1 MPKYTYLLCSIEK
14 NIHIYIPHIYLYS
27 SLSYVFSLNKLS
39 EDRTAEI
46 LVELCK
52 SMGVDK
58 IASAGKLFFFGTH
71 VLTTSE
77 ARKKLK
83 PIKDMLA
90 SSYERDDGSVSGKD
104 IVKRSQIAMGEAA
117 YRAAV
122 AAGGKNQKSLTEGWK
137 VLGLDEETATRI
149 YEEVKKEGFLTGKE
163 AKYGSANVKYDDKGN
178 RLDKSGKPVDTEDG
192 SPKGDSTAK
201 DSKKD
206 SASGSVYE
214 CGECGFTLFIAQ
226 GRDFRFFG
234 EDFKCPECGAAKD
247 KFVSVDSEE

>member
-1 MPKYTYLLCSIEK
+1 MDM
-14 NIHIYIPHIYLYS
+14 YS

-46 LVELCK
+46 LVELCN

-58 IASAGKLFFFGTH
+58 IASTGKLLFFGTH
-71 VLTTSE
+71 ILSTSE
-77 ARKKLK
+77 AKKKLK
-83 PIKDMLA
+83 PIRDMLA
-90 SSYERDDGSVSGKD
+90 SSYERDDGSISGKD

-122 AAGGKNQKSLTEGWK
+122 AAAGKNQQSLTEGWE

-149 YEEVKKEGFLTGKE
+149 YEEVKKEGFVTGKV

-178 RLDKSGKPVDTEDG
+178 IVDKSDKPSVDGGEGTKEG
-192 SPKGDSTAK
+192 EKGR
-201 DSKKD
+201 KKE

-214 CGECGFTLFIAQ
+214 CGECGYTLFIAQ